1 MLNNLSGNESLEE
14 LQQQKAVK
22 ESIKYINGEIDVS
35 VCPNA
40 PSPQRLIQI
49 KRQKSCFTPP
59 KQSSSSPFIEDLNF
73 SLNSK
78 IERKKINDKLL
89 KDSNNK
95 QIDFIN
101 SFKQNHILFQDLLKI
116 NFSNNDKELTENELE
131 DSDEFSLQG
140 TMGFDQTSL
149 LKNHE
154 LKISPSKRR
163 KMMSS
168 LGENSNTLKSWFIN
182 RNTSSD
188 HESRN
193 IFRTVRFST
202 LFDQNKLI
210 KIYHKE
216 SEVSHFFYLTYFI
229 ILFRKNLTWK

>member
-1 MLNNLSGNESLEE
+1 
-14 LQQQKAVK
+14 
-22 ESIKYINGEIDVS
+22 
-35 VCPNA
+35 
-40 PSPQRLIQI
+40 
-49 KRQKSCFTPP
+49 
-59 KQSSSSPFIEDLNF
+59 
-73 SLNSK
+73 
-78 IERKKINDKLL
+78 
-89 KDSNNK
+89 
-95 QIDFIN
+95 
-101 SFKQNHILFQDLLKI
+101 
-116 NFSNNDKELTENELE
+116 
-131 DSDEFSLQG
+131 
-140 TMGFDQTSL
+140 MGFDQTSL

-216 SEVSHFFYLTYFI
+216 SEEYADYDCFEKYNCGICLEELIERKVPKMSKLPNSEEIKRAYTSVEFVVVKIETCSH
-229 ILFRKNLTWK
+229 LFHQSCLFEWFKRSETCPYCRA